1 MASECASCPALAHRT
16 MDWELVNKLLL
27 IVVQSLTEV
36 LTPVLVVL
44 AGVLALKLKAWL
56 EAKVGAENF
65 KLIEALASAAVKYAE
80 QVNLNKDLDTRKR
93 DAIYFLQTELER
105 RKIKL
110 DLVAI
115 DKVIEAAVMDN
126 FNMAKAEAAQ
136 PLLLLPQ
143 TE

>member
-1 MASECASCPALAHRT
+1 